1 MLAVARERH
10 PAHSVGRIGLLS
22 SPHPP
27 GGGGEGLGE
36 RGNEQGF
43 ETSAISSR
51 KAFAWFLD
59 RQPLQDLR
67 KQLSKMSQC
76 HSPKGMAFS

>member
-10 PAHSVGRIGLLS
+10 PRHSVGRIRLLS

-36 RGNEQGF
+36 RGGNEQGV
-43 ETSAISSR
+43 EVSANFFR
-51 KAFAWFLD
+51 KAFEEVLE
-59 RQPLQDLR
+59 RQPLLYLH
-67 KQLSKMSQC
+67 KQLSTM
-76 HSPKGMAFS
+76 

>member
-10 PAHSVGRIGLLS
+10 PAHSVGHIRLLS

-36 RGNEQGF
+36 RGGNEQGV
-43 ETSAISSR
+43 ETSAICFRKASEEVLSR
-51 KAFAWFLD
+51 K
-59 RQPLQDLR
+59 PLPDLR
-67 KQLSKMSQC
+67 KQLLKM
-76 HSPKGMAFS
+76 